1 MGVWLWLDMAGK
13 RSRRTPREPR
23 KPKGRQGLE
32 LNRDWIFFFH
42 ERQKWQKYHY
52 KALTLLHIDEQAEA
66 GAPREITHNKLDR
79 MG

>member
-1 MGVWLWLDMAGK
+1 MVMVRHGRKEKQKDAQGTKKAQRAARLGAKSRLD
-13 RSRRTPREPR
+13 
-23 KPKGRQGLE
+23 
-32 LNRDWIFFFH
+32 FFFH
-42 ERQKWQKYHY
+42 ERQKWQKHHY